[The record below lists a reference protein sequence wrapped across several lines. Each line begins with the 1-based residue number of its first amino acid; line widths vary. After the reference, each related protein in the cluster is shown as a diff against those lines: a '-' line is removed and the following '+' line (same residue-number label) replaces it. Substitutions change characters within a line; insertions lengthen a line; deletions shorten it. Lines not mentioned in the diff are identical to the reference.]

1 MSLPLV
7 RSTSIA
13 LRVTHLRSEARH
25 LLPFVLSPSVPPHV
39 HSANS
44 FLHLCR
50 LTILVS
56 RLQTQVCTL
65 MAPKDERLGRV
76 VDIEKE
82 VESLLEEARDVQKE
96 GAADAPG
103 FRELHLRTPQ

>member
-1 MSLPLV
+1 
-7 RSTSIA
+7 
-13 LRVTHLRSEARH
+13 
-25 LLPFVLSPSVPPHV
+25 
-39 HSANS
+39 
-44 FLHLCR
+44 
-50 LTILVS
+50 
-56 RLQTQVCTL
+56 